1 MNLDPRLLRVFVTVM
16 RCGSVTRAAEQ
27 LNTSQPSISKAL
39 KRLEEVVGF
48 RLFEPQGR
56 GLIPTSKGQSLL
68 EPALRVEREL
78 EEAQQRAVEIKRG
91 RSQGIRIACIPAIA
105 ASLLPRA
112 IVAFREHWPEV
123 TLEVESWRRE
133 LILSELDAG
142 RVDIGLL
149 YSTTTSAP
157 VGFRI
162 IASAPTLCVM
172 ASDHHLCKKHVI
184 TPQDLCR
191 EQMVIYHN
199 TIDYSD
205 RLWQMLSVLD
215 PPPNI
220 VVEASQSAL
229 LRDLVRYNVGISL
242 LDGFTISDAE
252 MRGVTTRPFQPV
264 LPFYLAIADRG
275 QYMSAGGKEFIEIF
289 SKIAAQV
296 KGGDGGQT

>member
-1 MNLDPRLLRVFVTVM
+1 MNLDPRLFQVFVTVM

-39 KRLEEVVGF
+39 KRLEEIVDF

-56 GLIPTSKGQSLL
+56 GLVPTSKGRSLF

-78 EEAQQRAVEIKRG
+78 EDAQRRAVEIRRG
-91 RSQGIRIACIPAIA
+91 RSQGVRIACIPAIA
-105 ASLLPRA
+105 AGLLPRA
-112 IVAFREHWPEV
+112 IVVFRERWPEM
-123 TLEVESWRRE
+123 TLEVECWRRE

-149 YSTTTSAP
+149 YSMTTSAP

-172 ASDHHLCKKHVI
+172 SPDHHLCKKHLI
-184 TPQDLCR
+184 TPQDLCG
-191 EQMVIYHN
+191 EKMVIYHN
-199 TIDYSD
+199 TIDHSD
-205 RLWQMLSVLD
+205 RFWQMLSVLD
-215 PPPNI
+215 SPPDI
-220 VVEASQSAL
+220 VVKASQSGL
-229 LRDLVRYNVGISL
+229 LRDLVHHKVGISL

-252 MRGVTTRPFQPV
+252 MRGLTTRPFQPA

-275 QYMSAGGKEFIEIF
+275 QHMPAGGEDFIEIF

-296 KGGDGGQT
+296 KGGGQT